1 MSGERLDD
9 PSAFPQRRHFA
20 WATALFVLIAVY
32 GSFVPLNYTPI
43 SFRDAAL
50 RFKDLPLLK
59 IGIES
64 RADWVANI
72 LLFVPIGFCAM
83 ATFVVDR
90 DRRMLQDAAC
100 GLAIWIVCVALSFA
114 IEFAQI
120 WFPPRTTSQNDIQA
134 ECLGGAIGIVL
145 ARYLAMPIARWL
157 RGVAPRGEPL
167 SRLVWL
173 LQIYVVGLIIYE
185 VYPLDITIHPREIWA
200 KLKMGRIG
208 IVPFSSWRFDFN
220 TLSEIAYDVTL
231 HLPLG
236 AWCALG
242 PLAGRNRKGDLW
254 FAALWGVG
262 IVVACEIAQVFVY
275 SRYAATTDVLVCG
288 FGAVSGAA
296 LAIRLTADGKLPRET
311 DPLAGQKR
319 FWLAWCGFVVA
330 YLALL
335 CVMYWNPFEIV
346 ADRELVEKRLR
357 NFVSV
362 PFSKLYWGSEFNA
375 VTQMLGKFISF
386 MPLGVAWS
394 IAVSRIGVTAR
405 WARIGTVVLLVLL
418 TAIFACGIELVQALI
433 LPHFP
438 DVTDAI
444 FYTSGA
450 VGGWFATRF
459 VAGERADYSAAD

>member
-1 MSGERLDD
+1 MSGERLYD

-43 SFRDAAL
+43 SVRDAAL

-72 LLFVPIGFCAM
+72 LLFMPIGFCAM
-83 ATFVVDR
+83 ATVVVDR
-90 DRRMLQDAAC
+90 TPRIARDLLC
-100 GLAIWIVCVALSFA
+100 GFAIWIVCVALSFA
-114 IEFAQI
+114 IEFTQI

-145 ARYLAMPIARWL
+145 ARYLAMPMAVWL
-157 RGVAPRGEPL
+157 RRVAPKRQPL

-185 VYPLDITIHPREIWA
+185 MLPLDITIHPREIWA
-200 KLKMGRIG
+200 KLKEGRIE
-208 IVPFSSWRFDFN
+208 IIPFSSWRLDFN
-220 TLSEIAYDVTL
+220 TFSGIAYDLLL
-231 HLPLG
+231 HIPLG

-242 PLAGRNRKGDLW
+242 PLTSRKRKGDFG
-254 FAALWGVG
+254 FAAIWSIG
-262 IVVACEIAQVFVY
+262 IVIACEIAQVFVY

-288 FGAVSGAA
+288 LGAVFGAW
-296 LAIRLTADGKLPRET
+296 LAIRLNSDAPSHPVAERVT
-311 DPLAGQKR
+311 GQRR
-319 FWLAWCGFVVA
+319 FWLSWGAFVIA

-335 CVMYWNPFEIV
+335 CVMYWNPFEVV
-346 ADRELVEKRLR
+346 ADRELVERRMR
-357 NFVSV
+357 NFLSV

-375 VTQMLGKFISF
+375 ITQMLGKLISF
-386 MPLGVAWS
+386 MPLGVAWA
-394 IAVSRIGVTAR
+394 IAAGRLGIVSR
-405 WARIGTVVLLVLL
+405 WARFGTVALLV
-418 TAIFACGIELVQALI
+418 AVVGVFACGIELVQALI
-433 LPHFP
+433 PPHFP

-450 VGGWFATRF
+450 VAGWFAARF
-459 VAGERADYSAAD
+459 VVGTGSGGPQTR